1 MERVEPDLLL
11 GALLEVADRLPKM
24 KPARLEELRQRG
36 AARLKRAPRAEP
48 PVAVKKV
55 ISVRSQARGLAN
67 DWPIDRK
74 PGLRCQG
81 PNHPRAEW
89 SAKHPRDRAQD
100 WRPRDKNSPSNRF
113 EAQNW
118 HRSVPPL
125 VRRRPRPVAE
135 LAGAAVS
142 DPPSSRSSESY
153 SIRPKACGREALLL
167 PVISGQ
173 ARSRLSHQCG
183 SISTPLG

>member
-74 PGLRCQG
+74 PGLRWG
-81 PNHPRAEW
+81 PGL
-89 SAKHPRDRAQD
+89 
-100 WRPRDKNSPSNRF
+100 
-113 EAQNW
+113 EA
-118 HRSVPPL
+118 
-125 VRRRPRPVAE
+125 
-135 LAGAAVS
+135 
-142 DPPSSRSSESY
+142 
-153 SIRPKACGREALLL
+153 
-167 PVISGQ
+167 
-173 ARSRLSHQCG
+173 AR
-183 SISTPLG
+183 